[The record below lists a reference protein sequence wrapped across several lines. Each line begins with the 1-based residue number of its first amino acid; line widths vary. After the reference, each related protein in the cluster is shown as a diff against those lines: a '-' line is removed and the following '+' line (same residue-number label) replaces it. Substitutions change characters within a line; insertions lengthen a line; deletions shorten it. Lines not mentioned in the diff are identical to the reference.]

1 MMTLTKG
8 IPPSSSR
15 RSSLHAGVKLSYYG
29 VSVPDDGSVV
39 AETIMREGTMKSGT
53 QEGTTQSERRRRPR
67 SRSRPSRVRSS
78 YGAPRLSDLVEEHE
92 GPSEESE
99 MEVGKDGRVIRD
111 TRGEMRGHENTD
123 QRQLN
128 EGLSSYQYQHTA
140 SHPDHA
146 YLQRRPSLPTPSELS
161 NMVPVISGHLYKL
174 GGNQRW
180 QYRLFRFDGVLFT
193 CLSKRV
199 KIPKEAH
206 DIQTDFLA
214 GTNNIPGL
222 RSQLLKSEGD
232 RIWIPKWTLNVKSVK
247 GVWLWSGRGVE
258 CIYRCERGSEGTTK
272 ESGNGSETEKKRD
285 EKTPHGM
292 DLDFLNI
299 PTPWFSS
306 LKHVFFIRT
315 NERTVTLRAKNR
327 DEMEKWLFVLGRM
340 CRVLS
345 EDAGVP
351 FSGGYSGERG
361 RPQRSMPIDGYDKET
376 VFDTIGR
383 PRRDVEYVL
392 PPVERKPSVKQRFAT
407 PSAAAAVPSSASSL
421 SSLSSSQSSTP
432 QPGLPSLEGMS
443 AMPRSMSMD
452 EPSIFQQLD
461 SLERDLQRA
470 QMERDRM
477 RMTFDASQTML
488 DEGRYL
494 GTGPKRMESL
504 TDDSW
509 TLERR
514 GTVPSGKSGVYPK
527 GYDMHAA
534 AAAAAAAEMDE
545 DAMSTPI
552 ITFLNTGMGL
562 EGTRGGGGVS
572 VGGGGEQYKT
582 RRDEQVWRRSV
593 SMLVRDMNM
602 PMTIERDDT
611 DSDDTSSGGGGGVR
625 RTKSSHGRETKG
637 GGTGVGK
644 KPIQSSPLS
653 SSSSLRS
660 NSTASST
667 STKSTSSSVMT
678 KGRDGGGEMTLERRM
693 YLNHVRREVKW
704 GSVDVEGRKKVIE
717 RDRR

>member
-1 MMTLTKG
+1 MTSLAKG

-29 VSVPDDGSVV
+29 VSVSDEGSVV
-39 AETIMREGTMKSGT
+39 AETIVREGTMKSGT
-53 QEGTTQSERRRRPR
+53 AVTQDGTAQSERRRRPR

-92 GPSEESE
+92 GPSEGE
-99 MEVGKDGRVIRD
+99 MEGGTDGRVSRD
-111 TRGEMRGHENTD
+111 TRGEMRGGTKD

-128 EGLSSYQYQHTA
+128 EGPISYQYQHA
-140 SHPDHA
+140 PSHPEHA

-161 NMVPVISGHLYKL
+161 NMIPVISGHLYKL
-174 GGNQRW
+174 GRNQRW

-199 KIPKEAH
+199 KIPKEAY
-206 DIQTDFLA
+206 DIHTDFLA
-214 GTNNIPGL
+214 GNNIPGL

-232 RIWIPKWTLNVKSVK
+232 RIWIPKWTVNVKTVI

-258 CIYRCERGSEGTTK
+258 CIYRCERATEGTAK
-272 ESGNGSETEKKRD
+272 ESDNGSGTEK
-285 EKTPHGM
+285 KTPHGM
-292 DLDFLNI
+292 ELDFLNI

-315 NERTVTLRAKNR
+315 SERTVTLRAKNR

-351 FSGGYSGERG
+351 FSAAGGYSGERG
-361 RPQRSMPIDGYDKET
+361 RPQRSMPMDGYDKET

-383 PRRDVEYVL
+383 PRRDVEFVL
-392 PPVERKPSVKQRFAT
+392 PPVERKPSVKQRVASPT
-407 PSAAAAVPSSASSL
+407 AAASPSSSSA
-421 SSLSSSQSSTP
+421 SLSSSSQSPTP
-432 QPGLPSLEGMS
+432 QSRPPPPPLEGI
-443 AMPRSMSMD
+443 PRAMSMD

-477 RMTFDASQTML
+477 RMTFDASQAML

-509 TLERR
+509 TLERQ
-514 GTVPSGKSGVYPK
+514 GVGKSSAYPK
-527 GYDMHAA
+527 GYDMNGHAA
-534 AAAAAAAEMDE
+534 VAAEMDE

-562 EGTRGGGGVS
+562 ERTLSASAGV
-572 VGGGGEQYKT
+572 GDQYKT

-602 PMTIERDDT
+602 PMTIEGDEDDA
-611 DSDDTSSGGGGGVR
+611 SGGVKKK
-625 RTKSSHGRETKG
+625 KSQARETKG
-637 GGTGVGK
+637 GVGK
-644 KPIQSSPLS
+644 KPTQSSPLAVHTAVSYS
-653 SSSSLRS
+653 SNSSLRS
-660 NSTASST
+660 ASSA
-667 STKSTSSSVMT
+667 STTTSTSSMSSPTMA
-678 KGRDGGGEMTLERRM
+678 KGREPGGEMTLERRM

-704 GSVDVEGRKKVIE
+704 SSVDVEGRKKSIDRE
-717 RDRR
+717 RLK